1 MGYTSTLKFVN
12 LGVRRRLFRRAHK
25 QPHHKWDSIK
35 NQLNELLKYGRI
47 ETTLTKA
54 KELQGYAEELIYLA
68 KKDNVENNL
77 KVESMLRTAQGRR
90 RLYEFYVPLY
100 RHRPFFFTRIINQ
113 WKLRLRDSAP
123 LAYIEFIDR
132 PGELRP
138 AKPVGYNK
146 IKFIYEEMK
155 KNRRNFRKYFNIAKR
170 FHLLD
175 ENDHLLPDFADT
187 GHVPEKSWYD
197 EENEEDDDEII
208 INPELIQ
215 KYKKFNN
222 PMLKGPKKGREPFYV
237 DLPLP
242 SVTERTFLNYRK
254 KFKP

>member
-12 LGVRRRLFRRAHK
+12 LGVKRRLFRRAHK

-68 KKDNVENNL
+68 KKDNVQNNL

-90 RLYEFYVPLY
+90 KLYEYYVPLY
-100 RHRPFFFTRIINQ
+100 RHRPFFFTRIVNQ
-113 WKLRLRDSAP
+113 WRLRLRDAAP
-123 LAYIEFIDR
+123 MAFIEFIDR

-138 AKPVGYNK
+138 AQPVGYDR
-146 IKFIYEEMK
+146 IKYIYDEMK
-155 KNRRNFRKYFNIAKR
+155 RNRRNFRKYFHIAKK
-170 FHLLD
+170 FNLLD
-175 ENDHLLPDFADT
+175 DNDQLISNFNNSELVKKDLWLSD
-187 GHVPEKSWYD
+187 D
-197 EENEEDDDEII
+197 EEEII
-208 INPELIQ
+208 IDAELIE
-215 KYKKFNN
+215 KYKQFGE
-222 PMLKGPKKGREPFYV
+222 PMLAGPIRGREPFYV
-237 DLPLP
+237 DLPMP
-242 SVTERTFLNYRK
+242 SLVEKEFLNYRK

>member
-12 LGVRRRLFRRAHK
+12 LGVRRRLFRKAHK

-35 NQLNELLKYGRI
+35 NQLNDLLKYGRI
-47 ETTLTKA
+47 ETTLAKA

-68 KKDNVENNL
+68 KKNDVENNL

-90 RLYEFYVPLY
+90 RLYEHYVPLY
-100 RHRPFFFTRIINQ
+100 GNRPFFFTRVVNQ
-113 WKLRLRDSAP
+113 WRLRLRDAAP
-123 LAYIEFIDR
+123 MAFIEFIDR

-138 AKPVGYNK
+138 AKPVGYER
-146 IKFIYEEMK
+146 IKYIYNEMK
-155 KNRRNFRKYFNIAKR
+155 KNRRNFRKYFHIAKK

-175 ENDHLLPDFADT
+175 ENEQLISNMEQKNSFKNAYEWDT
-187 GHVPEKSWYD
+187 
-197 EENEEDDDEII
+197 DDEDTI
-208 INPELIQ
+208 EVDSTLVE
-215 KYKKFNN
+215 KYKHLGE
-222 PMLKGPKKGREPFYV
+222 PMLKGPRRGREPFYV

-242 SVTERTFLNYRK
+242 SVVEREFLNYRK

>member
-68 KKDNVENNL
+68 KKNNAENNL

-90 RLYEFYVPLY
+90 KLYEYYVPLY
-100 RHRPFFFTRIINQ
+100 RYRPFFFTRVINQ
-113 WKLRLRDSAP
+113 WRLRLRDAAP
-123 LAYIEFIDR
+123 MAFIEFIDR

-138 AKPVGYNK
+138 AKPVGYDR
-146 IKFIYEEMK
+146 IKYIYEEMK
-155 KNRRNFRKYFNIAKR
+155 KNRRNFKQYYHIAKK
-170 FHLLD
+170 FNLLD
-175 ENDHLLPDFADT
+175 ENDQLISDLSSLRHLTKQDLVKEEKKKKKKKIAIFVIICFIKLLFINL
-187 GHVPEKSWYD
+187 HLWKVPCVCVLD
-197 EENEEDDDEII
+197 
-208 INPELIQ
+208 
-215 KYKKFNN
+215 
-222 PMLKGPKKGREPFYV
+222 V
-237 DLPLP
+237 DI
-242 SVTERTFLNYRK
+242 
-254 KFKP
+254 

>member
-68 KKDNVENNL
+68 KKNNVENNL

-90 RLYEFYVPLY
+90 KLYEYYVPLY
-100 RHRPFFFTRIINQ
+100 RYRPFFFTRVINQ
-113 WKLRLRDSAP
+113 WRLRLRDAAP
-123 LAYIEFIDR
+123 MAFIEFIDR

-138 AKPVGYNK
+138 AKPVGADR
-146 IKFIYEEMK
+146 IKYIYEEMK
-155 KNRRNFRKYFNIAKR
+155 KNRRNFKQYFHIAKK
-170 FHLLD
+170 FNLLD
-175 ENDHLLPDFADT
+175 ENDQLISDVDFDNLQEHAKRDL
-187 GHVPEKSWYD
+187 WQR
-197 EENEEDDDEII
+197 DDEDEIQVD
-208 INPELIQ
+208 PELI
-215 KYKKFNN
+215 KMYETFGE
-222 PMLKGPKKGREPFYV
+222 PMLAGPTKGREPFYV

-242 SVTERTFLNYRK
+242 SHVERAFLNYRK

>member
-68 KKDNVENNL
+68 KKDSEENKL

-90 RLYEFYVPLY
+90 KLYEYYVPLY
-100 RHRPFFFTRIINQ
+100 KHRSFFFTRVVNQ
-113 WKLRLRDSAP
+113 WRLRLRDAAP
-123 LAYIEFIDR
+123 MGFIEFVDR

-138 AKPVGYNK
+138 AKPVGYDR
-146 IKFIYEEMK
+146 IKYIYEEMK
-155 KNRRNFRKYFNIAKR
+155 ESRRNYRKYFHIAKK
-170 FHLLD
+170 FNLLD
-175 ENDHLLPDFADT
+175 ENDQLVPRFEDSGLSKADT
-187 GHVPEKSWYD
+187 WYS
-197 EENEEDDDEII
+197 DDEDEIVV
-208 INPELIQ
+208 NSEVMQ
-215 KYKKFNN
+215 KYGQFGV
-222 PMLKGPKKGREPFYV
+222 PMLMGPTKGREPFYV

-242 SVTERTFLNYRK
+242 SLVERAFLNYRK